1 MVAGLLYV
9 VGMIAVLATIVV
21 AGFGAPGLIQMVNR
35 ALDTPGSD
43 LLGTLVDVARL
54 LQWAVLPFA
63 GGLVLMGLGRIVML
77 LGAINRALRGNA

>member
-9 VGMIAVLATIVV
+9 VGLIAVLATLVV
-21 AGFGAPGLIQMVNR
+21 AGFGAPGLIQMVNT

-43 LLGTLVDVARL
+43 LLATLIEAARL
-54 LQWAVLPFA
+54 MQWAVLPFV
-63 GGLVLMGLGRIVML
+63 GGLVVMGLGRIVML

>member
-9 VGMIAVLATIVV
+9 VGLIAALATIVLV
-21 AGFGAPGLIQMVNR
+21 GLGAPSLIQMFNA

-43 LLGTLVDVARL
+43 LLGTLSDAART
-54 LQWAVLPFA
+54 LQWAVLPFV

-77 LGAINRALRGNA
+77 LAAIDRSLRGNA

>member
-9 VGMIAVLATIVV
+9 VGLIAVLATLVV
-21 AGFGAPGLIQMVNR
+21 AGFGAPGLIEMINA
-35 ALDTPGSD
+35 ALDRPGSD
-43 LLGTLVDVARL
+43 LLATLVDVARL
-54 LQWAVLPFA
+54 LQWAVLPFV

>member
-9 VGMIAVLATIVV
+9 VGLIAVLATIVV
-21 AGFGAPGLIQMVNR
+21 AGFGAPGLIQMVNA
-35 ALDTPGSD
+35 ALDRPGSD
-43 LLGTLVDVARL
+43 LLATLVDVARL
-54 LQWAVLPFA
+54 LQWAVLPFV

>member
-9 VGMIAVLATIVV
+9 VGLFAAVVTLVLV
-21 AGFGAPGLIQMVNR
+21 GLGAPPLIQTFNA
-35 ALDTPGSD
+35 ALDAPNAD
-43 LLGTLVDVARL
+43 LLSIIGESART

-77 LGAINRALRGNA
+77 LGSIDRALRGNA

>member
-9 VGMIAVLATIVV
+9 VGLIAVLATLVV
-21 AGFGAPGLIQMVNR
+21 AGFGAPGQIQMVNQ
-35 ALDTPGSD
+35 ALDTPGGD
-43 LLGTLVDVARL
+43 LLGALIDAARL
-54 LQWAVLPFA
+54 MQWAILPFV